1 MNRYCSKVFFII
13 TNLYIHV
20 VWGCNNQLKPSNEA
34 RIINGT
40 AAKEF
45 EVRSIVQLL
54 VDIDN
59 DDEPSCAGTLI
70 KGNRVLTAAHCVY
83 NYDNNKYKEK
93 IFIRYGTIY
102 CNQSEYPLARV
113 REIRIDPNFKKV
125 KKTIMN
131 DIAILILDRTIKP
144 TKDVGYAKLPTS
156 NFNDKRKVFVYGWGD
171 EGLGEDCSVTLRK
184 TEMVIRPTWQC
195 IKLKVCKDVR
205 NCKLMCATSK
215 FSGISDGD
223 SGGPVKHDIIVI
235 FYGTKFWSRSKYPLA
250 QVVNVEIVPDNIMIH
265 GYSYNDLA
273 VLTLE
278 NPIQENNDIQ
288 YAVLNPHNFIGR
300 FDVTAYGWG
309 RTQFSG
315 INSENLLKIKM
326 KTVSNDECYESVF
339 EHAGRPNTSILGLK
353 VICAKA
359 LNCVLRVMMTTFVLE
374 KCQELLMERKPVI
387 MKQSFMVAIIVKP
400 SVNVKGLCGG
410 TLISSRAVLTAAHCV
425 WDYENNI
432 YVMEQKIRRRSNYR
446 HNRVVNIEIE
456 PNFMLDG
463 NYSINDVAVLTL
475 RNPIQPNSDIQ
486 YAVLNPNNFI
496 GIHDVIAYGWGL
508 TQFEGVESEK
518 LLKIRMETLSN
529 DECYESVVEHTDMLD
544 TTIEDLNVIC
554 AKALDRGVCFGDSG
568 GPLTLPDGSLI
579 GIIATNTE
587 NCLDGD
593 QVIFAR
599 IHAHL
604 NFIQTAMQ
612 RAETFVMQ
620 SNVQN

>member
-171 EGLGEDCSVTLRK
+171 EGLGEDWLNYNTPDFVEKSGCPTSCCVILNLVIFLIEMNSFLFITLIVFTLFCGYITKYNNDNVLPGKMSRIINGSLASNDEVK
-184 TEMVIRPTWQC
+184 FIVSIFY
-195 IKLKVCKDVR
+195 
-205 NCKLMCATSK
+205 LMGDNNLSSC
-215 FSGISDGD
+215 GGVLISSRAVLTAAHCVYDYEKNE
-223 SGGPVKHDIIVI
+223 KHDIIVI

-359 LNCVLRVMMTTFVLE
+359 LNC
-374 KCQELLMERKPVI
+374 
-387 MKQSFMVAIIVKP
+387 
-400 SVNVKGLCGG
+400 
-410 TLISSRAVLTAAHCV
+410 
-425 WDYENNI
+425 
-432 YVMEQKIRRRSNYR
+432 
-446 HNRVVNIEIE
+446 
-456 PNFMLDG
+456 
-463 NYSINDVAVLTL
+463 
-475 RNPIQPNSDIQ
+475 
-486 YAVLNPNNFI
+486 
-496 GIHDVIAYGWGL
+496 
-508 TQFEGVESEK
+508 GVY
-518 LLKIRMETLSN
+518 M
-529 DECYESVVEHTDMLD
+529 
-544 TTIEDLNVIC
+544 
-554 AKALDRGVCFGDSG
+554 GDSG
-568 GPLTLPDGSLI
+568 GPLVLPDETLF
-579 GIIATNTE
+579 GIISSYSTK
-587 NCLDGD
+587 CLEGEPSH
-593 QVIFAR
+593 FAR
-599 IHAHL
+599 IFAYS
-604 NFIQTAMQ
+604 NFIHEAMQ
-612 RAETFVMQ
+612 RAETFRH
-620 SNVQN
+620 